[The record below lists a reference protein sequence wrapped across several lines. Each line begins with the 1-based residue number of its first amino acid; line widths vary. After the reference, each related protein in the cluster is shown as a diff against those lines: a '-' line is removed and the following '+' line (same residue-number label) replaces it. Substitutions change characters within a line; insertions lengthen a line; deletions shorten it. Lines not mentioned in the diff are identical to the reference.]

1 MQYQDYSKEIDNAL
15 SDGGIT
21 SVEQDELLKKAIIT
35 KTNNT
40 LDNGLE
46 HRIGAELHDWEYN
59 DTIDKDDLVTNI
71 RHCID
76 SLYTTCNANQK
87 ADCNIKRVG
96 GFMRDFKRD
105 LNANAYYG
113 LSYNAY
119 VLKYPLKNVWFFTE
133 HFVHRLNRASH
144 SIYCKPDMTID
155 VQDSGIS
162 SKNVNGVNVIT
173 ANKDLD
179 TKKIGTMKAHTKH
192 RKYFSAEDYNSG
204 IGPYVTRK
212 RTRIKTTRGKPGYD
226 ENGIMRTD
234 ITDKSIIRFTID
246 DTPSRPDVFKHRL
259 LMFIDGRLF
268 TDLVL
273 YTDGQSVTLVLDPDR
288 TGLTM
293 AQVMEYCDENKDYK
307 WSLIGIPFTTTK
319 RGHVIN
325 PFAIKT
331 DNITNTKYVEGL
343 YPGKIPASSSRIVTD
358 NIWLYAAATNTVD
371 TVDSEEH
378 AYEDNLSIMDF
389 GFAFNIQYDSSSTM
403 FKTSFGEEASKF
415 LASRSQCSV
424 EMINIPNVI
433 AFLNIGTMR
442 IFQYGCTDERPNPIP
457 PENMI
462 LFKRDSNDNL
472 RLVHNYKITQYF
484 PNVYKVENTDV
495 KYYDINRGEM
505 MTYTSSEISN
515 IDNLYVLVFY
525 GKNDKTK
532 FVNPIKPYM
541 TYNQNYANDIIAG
554 EVPDAIKAYIPMT
567 NEYSEVNYLEYHSLA
582 TRQIEHEY
590 KLETL
595 RELVQDDYSRLIDIY
610 ERHQDKLNKK
620 MHACPRYH
628 YTYEDIVSDDEEIN
642 ESQIGDIY
650 VQHIKRG
657 SWHKEVSF
665 DLSNADDI
673 VTGKD
678 TKSYLQFSIQHP
690 DERSFDASVW
700 LDGVHI
706 ENVTCSTKN
715 FQTTIIVDILG
726 MDFKP
731 GSQIIIEMLKVCTKQ
746 STTLELTMPP
756 KHNSMKLPRN
766 VYDAVSPQNMMIC
779 VKKQIPGPNGDPI
792 DVWQVASN
800 YEMYWLLIGNTQYI
814 DGVPVNHSK
823 NPYASSIRT
832 DVVLENN
839 GIALLQNDNVAV
851 IANKETRFEG
861 DYNMLVERGNEHY
874 IYMTDKDDFDRVTKD
889 IVLMQNLG
897 YYGLDRRRF
906 FYYMPY
912 GKNDPDIF
920 ITPITDFFADEQIM
934 IKNTD
939 IHFTKKFVIKNSGSG
954 DDLTSFIY
962 PNFSMDPN
970 PEKYRIFMDG
980 KLIDYYYDYTIQDIG
995 TGVDLNDPSASSLNL
1010 ENGWNLGSNVKYK
1023 ITKPF
1028 NTKVP
1033 HSILFEYL
1041 PYKYRLVYR
1050 GFETDGIITFKDD
1063 INRPYNYKFFDVYL
1077 DGRLLM
1083 EDEIQV
1089 ISERVILIKSMTLES
1104 TMVYHTISI
1113 YEKAHDEDV
1122 INYVW
1127 RPGVGHVHDKSIFET
1142 NMMRA
1147 DHSVCKTVDARYKKP
1162 NNLSIIDHLLM
1173 TDADFK
1179 KFMIPSWDVARTKA
1193 ESDYFLGVG
1202 GIDARILYEK
1212 QMREE
1217 IEKENANHNS

>member
-1 MQYQDYSKEIDNAL
+1 MQYQDYSKEIDAAL
-15 SDGGIT
+15 SDGGLT
-21 SVEQDELLKKAIIT
+21 SVEKNDLLKKAIVT

-46 HRIGAELHDWEYN
+46 HRVGAELHDWEYN
-59 DTIDKDDLVTNI
+59 DTIDKEDLVTDI

-144 SIYCKPDMTID
+144 STYCNPDLNID
-155 VQDSGIS
+155 IHDSGIS
-162 SKNVNGVNVIT
+162 SKNVNGVNVVA
-173 ANKDLD
+173 ANKGLD

-204 IGPYVTRK
+204 TGSYATRK
-212 RTRIKTTRGKPGYD
+212 RTRVKTTNGKPGYD
-226 ENGIMRTD
+226 ENGIMRTE
-234 ITDKSIIRFTID
+234 IVDKSIISFSID

-259 LMFIDGRLF
+259 LMFIDGKLF
-268 TDLVL
+268 TDLIL

-293 AQVMEYCDENKDYK
+293 AQIMEYCDETKDYK

-319 RGHVIN
+319 RGDVKN
-325 PFAIKT
+325 PFSIKT
-331 DNITNTKYVEGL
+331 DVTTNTRYVEGL
-343 YPGKIPASSSRIVTD
+343 YPGKIPTTSSRIVTD
-358 NIWLYAAATNTVD
+358 NVWLYAAATQSVD
-371 TVDSEEH
+371 AVGADKVP
-378 AYEDNLSIMDF
+378 YEDNKAIMDF
-389 GFAFNIQYDSSSTM
+389 GFAFNIQHDSVGTM
-403 FKTSFGEEASKF
+403 FKTSFGSKTSNY
-415 LASRSQCSV
+415 LANRSQCSV
-424 EMINIPNVI
+424 EMINIPNVV
-433 AFLNIGTMR
+433 AFLNIGVSR

-457 PENMI
+457 PDNMI
-462 LFKRDSNDNL
+462 LFKHDADDNL

-484 PNVYKVENTDV
+484 PNVYKIENTEF
-495 KYYDINRGEM
+495 KYYDVTRGEM
-505 MTYTSSEISN
+505 VTYQSHEIESG
-515 IDNLYVLVFY
+515 DKLFVLVFY

-532 FVNPIKPYM
+532 FVNPIKSYM
-541 TYNQNYANDIIAG
+541 IYNQNYANDIIAG
-554 EVPDAIKAYIPMT
+554 EVPNPIKAYIPMT

-595 RELVQDDYSRLIDIY
+595 RELVHDDYSRINDIY
-610 ERHQDKLNKK
+610 ERHLSKLNKK
-620 MHACPRYH
+620 MHACPRYY
-628 YTYEDIVSDDEEIN
+628 YTYEDLIVGTEEVVDEDTVVKN
-642 ESQIGDIY
+642 THGN
-650 VQHIKRG
+650 
-657 SWHKEVSF
+657 WTKETDKS
-665 DLSNADDI
+665 
-673 VTGKD
+673 TGKLV
-678 TKSYLQFSIQHP
+678 KSYLTFSIQHP
-690 DERSFDASVW
+690 DDRSFDASVW
-700 LDGVHI
+700 LDGIRI
-706 ENVTCSTKN
+706 EGVKCSTKN
-715 FQTTIIVDILG
+715 FQTVVTVDIFGLE
-726 MDFKP
+726 FHP
-731 GSQIIIEMLKVCTKQ
+731 GSQIVIEMLKVCTKQ
-746 STTLELTMPP
+746 STALELIMPP
-756 KHNSMKLPRN
+756 KHNSMRIPRN
-766 VYDAVSPQNMMIC
+766 VYDAISPQNMMIS
-779 VKKQIPGPNGDPI
+779 VKRQIPGPNGEAI

-800 YEMYWLLIGNTQYI
+800 YEMYWLIIGNTQYI
-814 DGVPVNHSK
+814 DGVPVNYIK
-823 NPYASSIRT
+823 NSYVSSIRT

-839 GIALLQNDNVAV
+839 GIALLQDDNVAV
-851 IANKETRFEG
+851 IANNETRYEG
-861 DYNMLVERGNEHY
+861 DYEILVERGNEHY
-874 IYMTDKDDFDRVTKD
+874 IYMTDKNDFDEVTRD

-920 ITPITDFFADEQIM
+920 ITPITDYFANEQIM

-939 IHFTKKFVIKNSGSG
+939 IHFTKKFVIRNDGTG
-954 DDLTSFIY
+954 DNLTSFIY
-962 PNFSMDPN
+962 PNFQMDPN

-980 KLIDYYYDYTIQDIG
+980 RLIDYYYDYIIQDVG
-995 TGVDLNDPSASSLNL
+995 SGMDLNDPESKSLNL

-1028 NTKVP
+1028 NTRVP

-1050 GFETDGIITFKDD
+1050 GYETDGIITFKDD
-1063 INRPYNYKFFDVYL
+1063 IYRPYNYKFFDIYL

-1083 EDEIQV
+1083 EDEIEV
-1089 ISERVILIKSMTLES
+1089 VSERVILIKSMTTES
-1104 TMVYHTISI
+1104 NMIYHTISI
-1113 YEKAHDEDV
+1113 YEKAHDDDV

-1127 RPGVGHVHDKSIFET
+1127 RPGIGHVHDKSIFESDT
-1142 NMMRA
+1142 INF
-1147 DHSVCKTVDARYKKP
+1147 DHSTCKTVDVRQKKP
-1162 NNLSIIDHLLM
+1162 NNLSIIDTLLM

-1179 KFMIPSWDVARTKA
+1179 KFMIPSWDAARTRA
-1193 ESDYFLGVG
+1193 ESDYFLGIG
-1202 GIDARILYEK
+1202 GIDARVLYEK
-1212 QMREE
+1212 QLREE
-1217 IEKENANHNS
+1217 IEKENSKKND